1 MNNNRWIGIPLG
13 LKDELGV
20 ETARRGEIE
29 GRILNALTASGFT
42 QIQTPVLEYYDLF
55 VHAGLPLPQEKMLK
69 MEDRSGRLCVMRPDS
84 TIPAARVAATK
95 LSGDPKPLRLCYNQP
110 VFRIRPDGRMMKY
123 SQAGIE
129 YIGAGGAE
137 TDIEVLQLLLRVLR
151 ELGLTT
157 LHIEIGHAG
166 LIRALVGASGLGEEE
181 ENALMEAFESR
192 NFAVMNDILA
202 LCENKTIA
210 HGISQIAMLSGVRDC
225 GQALEIIQHEQAR
238 LMLMELKALADA
250 LKDEDVSLDGSMV
263 SRMDY
268 YTGLIFR
275 VYTPGV
281 PREIA
286 VGGRYDG
293 LMERF
298 GVSAP
303 AIGFVLDIDA
313 LAGRE
318 EAYE

>member
-1 MNNNRWIGIPLG
+1 MNNNRWIGIPSG
-13 LKDELGV
+13 LKDELGA
-20 ETARRGEIE
+20 ETARRNGIE
-29 GRILNALTASGFT
+29 RRVTDALAASGFT

-55 VHAGLPLPQEKMLK
+55 VHAGLPLRQEKMLK

-95 LSGDPKPLRLCYNQP
+95 LRGDPLPLKLCYNQP
-110 VFRIRPDGRMMKY
+110 VFRIQSDGRLMKY

-129 YIGAGGAE
+129 YIGAGGPEAD
-137 TDIEVLQLLLRVLR
+137 TEVLRLLLGVLR
-151 ELGLTT
+151 ALGLTT
-157 LHIEIGHAG
+157 LHVEIGHAG
-166 LIRALVGASGLGEEE
+166 LIRTLVSALCLADEEE
-181 ENALMEAFESR
+181 LLEAFDRR
-192 NFAVMNDILA
+192 NFAVMSDILRQ
-202 LCENKTIA
+202 CENRELA
-210 HGISQIAMLSGVRDC
+210 ESISQLAMLSGVRDC
-225 GQALEIIQHEQAR
+225 GEAAGIIRHDRAKA
-238 LMLMELKALADA
+238 MLMELKELSDS

-293 LMERF
+293 LMEKF

-303 AIGFVLDIDA
+303 AIGFVLDLDA

-318 EAYE
+318 ETYE